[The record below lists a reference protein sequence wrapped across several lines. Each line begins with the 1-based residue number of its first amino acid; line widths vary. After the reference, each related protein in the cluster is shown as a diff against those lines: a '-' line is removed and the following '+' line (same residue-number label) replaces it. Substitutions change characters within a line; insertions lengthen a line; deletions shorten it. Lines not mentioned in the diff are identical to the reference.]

1 VRPTEERLS
10 LREAADALGIS
21 EVTARRWV
29 KSGKLKAYQP
39 GLKYLIPA
47 SAIEELL
54 EGAEGPKVL
63 LPFDVLEV
71 NTEVMRETN
80 PKNVKDLRA
89 ALDAEY
95 ARRLE
100 GFSVKDL
107 QEMEQHLLKDF
118 KELSETAGGEQPTTD
133 PEVLHRLS
141 RLWDEL
147 TAVMAA
153 RAAKGVLK
161 RSDYETPHEA

>member
-1 VRPTEERLS
+1 MRPTEERLS

-47 SAIEELL
+47 SAIEDLL

-63 LPFDVLEV
+63 LPFDAMQVK
-71 NTEVMRETN
+71 TEVIRKTN
-80 PKNVKDLRA
+80 AKDVKELRA

-95 ARRLE
+95 VRLLE
-100 GFSVKDL
+100 DFSVEDL
-107 QEMEQHLLKDF
+107 LGMEQHLRKDL
-118 KELSETAGGEQPTTD
+118 KELSATAGGEHPTTD
-133 PEVLHRLS
+133 PEVLHRLE

-147 TAVMAA
+147 TAVMVG
-153 RAAKGVLK
+153 RVAKGVGKL
-161 RSDYETPHEA
+161 SDYEGAPDA